1 MIDVLLVEDDIDL
14 ANTIIDYLKLEDI
27 DCDHASNGV
36 AGLTLAQQHNY
47 DAILLDINLPKMNG
61 LSVCEN
67 LRKDGIDTPVLM
79 LTARDSL
86 DDKLAGFQS
95 GTDDYLVKPFALPEL
110 VARCQA
116 LSKRRSGQIQKLTF
130 ADLTLHLES
139 KEAVR
144 NGQVIKLTPTG
155 WKLLETLLRAF
166 PKVLSREELEQAV
179 WGDER
184 PDSNSFKVHLHNLRK
199 AVDENHSHPLIKT
212 ITGHGF
218 TLNDRV
224 ENNHEN

>member
-14 ANTIIDYLKLEDI
+14 ASTIVQYLELEEI

-36 AGLTLAQQHNY
+36 AGLNLATQHHY

-67 LRKDGIDTPVLM
+67 LRKDGIDTPILM

-86 DDKLAGFQS
+86 EDKIAGFNAGS
-95 GTDDYLVKPFALPEL
+95 DDYLVKPFAMQEL
-110 VARCQA
+110 VVRCKA
-116 LSKRRSGQIQKLTF
+116 LAKRRSGQVQKLKF
-130 ADLTLHLES
+130 ADLVLNLEN
-139 KEAVR
+139 KEASR
-144 NGQVIKLTPTG
+144 GGEPIKLTPTA
-155 WKLLETLLRAF
+155 WKLLETLLRAY
-166 PKVLSREELEQAV
+166 PRVLSRDELEQAV

-199 AVDENHSHPLIKT
+199 AVDGNFPKPIIKT
-212 ITGHGF
+212 ITGYGF
-218 TLNDRV
+218 TLS
-224 ENNHEN
+224 ENNETLD